1 MYTRSENCSLD
12 LNQTISFPTAG
23 MFALSDRQMV
33 QIYIE
38 KYAPMSCEYN
48 FANLFCW
55 QEAYQYS
62 WRLYKGRL
70 VIYDGVNQC
79 AFMPLGESLPPDE
92 LAGMCRELLLT
103 GLEPCIGLV
112 PDSYLNQYPGCDHY
126 FSVTPERDYA
136 EYIYS
141 VDSLCQLNSTKL
153 HKKKNL
159 ISQFERLYPAYEIK
173 VLSKKN
179 QDAARAFSRDL
190 LDGQEEVSHTLEA
203 EFMAMEKAF
212 DNFADL
218 GLEGLALMVDDRM
231 AAFSIFSPLNP
242 STYNVQFEKSDF
254 YFKGAAQVINQ
265 QTALFLQDKCQYI
278 NREQDLG
285 IKGLRQAKMSYEP
298 EKLLVPHTLSFR
310 RS

>member
-33 QIYIE
+33 QIYIG

-79 AFMPLGESLPPDE
+79 AFMPLGETLPPEE
-92 LAGMCRELLLT
+92 LAGLCRELMLS
-103 GLEPCIGLV
+103 GLEPDIGLV
-112 PDSYLNQYPGCDHY
+112 TDSYLDQYPECDHY
-126 FSVTPERDYA
+126 FSVTQERDYA

-141 VDSLCQLNSTKL
+141 VDSLCQLNSVKL

-159 ISQFERLYPAYEIK
+159 ISQFERLYPAYEIQ
-173 VLSKKN
+173 VLSKKY

-190 LDGQEEVSHTLEA
+190 LYGQGGLSQTLEA

-212 DNFADL
+212 DNFEDL
-218 GLEGLALMVDDRM
+218 GLAGLALMVDDRM

-254 YFKGAAQVINQ
+254 DFKGAAQVINQ
-265 QTALFLQDKCQYI
+265 QTALFLQDECQYI

-285 IKGLRQAKMSYEP
+285 IRGLRQAKMSYEP
-298 EKLLVPHTLSFR
+298 EQLLVPHTLSFR
-310 RS
+310 RR

>member
-23 MFALSDRQMV
+23 RFALPDRQMV
-33 QIYIE
+33 QIYID

-48 FANLFCW
+48 FANLFSW
-55 QEAYQYS
+55 QEAYQYT

-79 AFMPLGESLPPDE
+79 AFMPLGEPLPPEE
-92 LAGMCRELLLT
+92 LAGLCRELLLT
-103 GLEPCIGLV
+103 GLESGIGLV
-112 PDSYLNQYPGCDHY
+112 TDRYLDQYPESDHY

-136 EYIYS
+136 EYIYA
-141 VDSLCQLNSTKL
+141 VDSLCQLNSEKL

-159 ISQFERLYPAYEIK
+159 ISQFERLYPAYEIQ

-190 LDGQEEVSHTLEA
+190 LYGQGGLSQTLEA

-212 DNFADL
+212 DNFEDL
-218 GLEGLALMVDDRM
+218 GLEGLALMVDNQM
-231 AAFSIFSPLNP
+231 AAFSIFSQLNP

-254 YFKGAAQVINQ
+254 DFKGAAQVINQ
-265 QTALFLQDKCQYI
+265 QTALFLRDKCEYI

-285 IKGLRQAKMSYEP
+285 IRGLRQAKMSYEP
-298 EKLLVPHTLSFR
+298 EKLLVPHTLRLR

>member
-1 MYTRSENCSLD
+1 MYTRCDTYPLD

-23 MFALSDRQMV
+23 MFALSDRRMV
-33 QIYIE
+33 QIYID
-38 KYAPMSCEYN
+38 KYAPGSCEYN

-79 AFMPLGESLPPDE
+79 AFMPLGEPLPPDE
-92 LAGMCRELLLT
+92 LAGLCRELLGN

-112 PDSYLNQYPGCDHY
+112 PDTYLEAFPQCERY
-126 FSVTPERDYA
+126 FSIASERDYA
-136 EYIYS
+136 EYIYC
-141 VDSLCQLNSTKL
+141 VESLSLLNSAKL

-159 ISQFERLYPAYEIK
+159 VSQFERRYPDYEIK
-173 VLSKKN
+173 VLSPEI
-179 QDAARAFSRDL
+179 QTVARHFSREL
-190 LDGQEEVSHTLEA
+190 LYGQGGLSPTLEA

-212 DNFADL
+212 DHFEEL
-218 GLEGLALMVDDRM
+218 GLEGLALMVGSRM
-231 AAFSIFSPLNP
+231 AAFSVFSPLNHD
-242 STYNVQFEKSDF
+242 TYNVQFEKSDF
-254 YFKGAAQVINQ
+254 TYKGAAQVINQ
-265 QTALFLQDKCQYI
+265 QTALFLQDRCRYI

-298 EKLLVPHTLSFR
+298 EKLLVPHTLAFKR
-310 RS
+310 E